1 MVYDKMK
8 KSNFLKVLALKL
20 ELKEN
25 NFEFLIINLISIYN
39 HVIMI
44 MQIFQTF
51 KLHFICI
58 INILVFIELI
68 LYNFNNK

>member
-1 MVYDKMK
+1 MVYDKLK

-25 NFEFLIINLISIYN
+25 NFEILIINLISINN

-44 MQIFQTF
+44 MQIFRTF

-58 INILVFIELI
+58 INILVFKEPI
-68 LYNFNNK
+68 LYNFSNK